1 MIVRKAVRGD
11 LLGIGRVADAAHWA
25 SYEGLLRPDTIAR
38 LMLRDFSPSVLG
50 RRLLRGGVFVAVSG
64 NEVAGFAD
72 GIVGEDAVYLSAI
85 AVTPTMRRRGVGTA
99 LLRSVRG
106 LAVQLPTS
114 AEVLLGNLEGE
125 QFCEVN
131 GFVPGEISHGSLF
144 DEDVVERRWWLEA
157 VADSGRE
164 REAALGG

>member
-11 LLGIGRVADAAHWA
+11 LLGIGRVADAAHWT

-38 LMLRDFSPSVLG
+38 LILRDFSPSVLG

-72 GIVGEDAVYLSAI
+72 GIVDDEAILLSAI
-85 AVTPTMRRRGVGTA
+85 ATAPPLRRRGVGTA
-99 LLRSVRG
+99 LLRAVRG

-114 AEVLLGNLEGE
+114 ADVFLGNLEGE

-131 GFVPGEISHGSLF
+131 GFVPGEITHGTLF

-157 VADSGRE
+157 VADAGRA
-164 REAALGG
+164 REAALGA